1 MADEVGVQAGVEAVG
16 GVEGVKVLRQTGAL
30 FLQTLDKLSQA
41 DQGRYTVLTY
51 KFRLVIA
58 HTRALSYS
66 IYKI

>member
-51 KFRLVIA
+51 KPRLVIT
-58 HTRALSYS
+58 HTWAFNIFMFYL
-66 IYKI
+66 